1 MDQRIS
7 SEFTAAEPILRA
19 IRTTGST
26 RYQSNRDVPDDVVMA
41 ALEAARFGPSGGNRQ
56 PVRWIVIRDPQ
67 MRQTLAEL
75 YLPLW
80 QRDMNMFL
88 TGQMRTGAT
97 LGPAITA
104 ADHMAEHFADSPVV
118 VVATVQKVDM
128 HAHMKG
134 PDGPN
139 LIGGSSVY
147 PMIQNFCIA
156 LRSLGVG
163 SCITTLLT
171 EHEEQVAELLGLPD
185 DVMCACHILVGYPAE
200 SFPEKLNRMPLDQ
213 LVFAERYGH
222 PHLNPEQGI

>member
-1 MDQRIS
+1 MSQS
-7 SEFTAAEPILRA
+7 NPSQFAQAEPVLQA

-26 RYQSNRDVPDDVVMA
+26 RYQSTRDVPNDVLLA

-56 PVRWIVIRDPQ
+56 PVRWIVIRDE
-67 MRQTLAEL
+67 QTRRELAEL

-88 TGQMRTGAT
+88 SGEMRTGAT
-97 LGPAITA
+97 LGPAIA
-104 ADHMAEHFADSPVV
+104 AANHMADHFADSPVI
-118 VVATVQKVDM
+118 VVATVQKADM

-139 LIGGSSVY
+139 MIGGSSVY
-147 PMIQNFCIA
+147 PMIQNFCVA

-171 EHEEQVAELLGLPD
+171 EREQQVAELLGLPD
-185 DVMCACHILVGYPAE
+185 GVVCACHILVGYPEE
-200 SFPEKLNRMPLDQ
+200 SFPKELNRMPLDQ

-222 PHLNPEQGI
+222 PYPDLEQGN